1 MCGFPSRVARFLR
14 KVKDTVRTIDL
25 YLQRDRTS
33 MMSLRIGV
41 WYLLPDGY
49 SESERIIRNGRR
61 LNRKNELNR
70 TRKDLPKEDT

>member
-1 MCGFPSRVARFLR
+1 MCGFPSRVAIFLR

-41 WYLLPDGY
+41 CYLLPDGY
-49 SESERIIRNGRR
+49 SESEIIIRNGRC
-61 LNRKNELNR
+61 KNELNR